1 MKSKIY
7 GKQRKY
13 RAIPQKSLDV
23 ALRVDYDKT
32 IRNIAKLLR
41 REMQKMWKKRLAG
54 LLAVV
59 LAAVSL
65 VGCQNASGDSAKEK
79 VRLMVWSPSEDQ
91 SKDSGE
97 WL

>member
-1 MKSKIY
+1 
-7 GKQRKY
+7 
-13 RAIPQKSLDV
+13 
-23 ALRVDYDKT
+23 
-32 IRNIAKLLR
+32 
-41 REMQKMWKKRLAG
+41 MWKKRLAG

-91 SKDSGE
+91 SKDSGDGCRPIVR
-97 WL
+97 LLPRNIQSGILLLSMG